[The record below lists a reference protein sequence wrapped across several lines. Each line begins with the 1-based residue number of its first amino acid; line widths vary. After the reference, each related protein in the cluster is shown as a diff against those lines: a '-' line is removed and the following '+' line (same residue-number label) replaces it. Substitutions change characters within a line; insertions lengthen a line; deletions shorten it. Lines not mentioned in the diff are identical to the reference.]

1 MAAIQGVRHLETI
14 RLLPHEAREQRLQ
27 IILDSVSDGIVAIDA
42 DGRITSLNPIG
53 ERMLRVTRAE
63 ALEQPI
69 ASFLGSDLP
78 ILRCLADGRPYN
90 NIKLDITGPRGRIC
104 HLTSGRCLRD
114 PAGTVVGVVATMK
127 DIAELRQ
134 MVYTLAQPEAIT
146 FSDLIGNTPAFNRVV
161 AMGRMVALGDSTVLL
176 RGESGTGKELFARA
190 LHTESP
196 RRQKAFIPV
205 NCAALPEELLE
216 SELFGYVGGAF
227 TGARKGGKAGLFA
240 AAEGGTIFLDEI
252 AEASPAIQAK
262 LLRVL
267 QEGKIR
273 RVGSNSEEPVN
284 VRVIVATHRDLETMV
299 RQGLFREDLYY
310 RLNVVP
316 IFLPPLRERREDIPL
331 LARHFL
337 DKLARHLNR
346 AVPELTPAALN
357 KLTAYSWP
365 GNIRELVNVLERAV
379 NLVNGPQILPEHIWL
394 YNWEGPLLSRNPQPE
409 LKTLAAIVRA
419 VEANAVQEA
428 LKRHGSA
435 RKAARALGL
444 SHTALLGKIKKLGLK
459 WPA

>member
-1 MAAIQGVRHLETI
+1 
-14 RLLPHEAREQRLQ
+14 
-27 IILDSVSDGIVAIDA
+27 
-42 DGRITSLNPIG
+42 
-53 ERMLRVTRAE
+53 MLRVTRAE

-69 ASFLGSDLP
+69 ASFLGPDLP

-90 NIKLDITGPRGRIC
+90 NINLDITGPRGRIC

-205 NCAALPEELLE
+205 NYAALPEELLE

-273 RVGSNSEEPVN
+273 RVG
-284 VRVIVATHRDLETMV
+284 
-299 RQGLFREDLYY
+299 
-310 RLNVVP
+310 
-316 IFLPPLRERREDIPL
+316 
-331 LARHFL
+331 
-337 DKLARHLNR
+337 
-346 AVPELTPAALN
+346 
-357 KLTAYSWP
+357 
-365 GNIRELVNVLERAV
+365 
-379 NLVNGPQILPEHIWL
+379 
-394 YNWEGPLLSRNPQPE
+394 
-409 LKTLAAIVRA
+409 
-419 VEANAVQEA
+419 
-428 LKRHGSA
+428 
-435 RKAARALGL
+435 
-444 SHTALLGKIKKLGLK
+444 
-459 WPA
+459 